1 MKIAQQK
8 INRWQRNLKSRSKT
22 TFAVRVPHYGKV
34 IDDLVSTDFH
44 RARNVGLPIDN
55 VSLRRFLVEHL
66 VAANLQGTLV
76 ENGGPYSYTDSWAV
90 RFYKRHNIVSRVA
103 TTKMR
108 ELPADFEEKKEK
120 YLKIAAELI
129 YRHNVPPELVINGDE
144 TAVQLVSRANRTR
157 NLRGAKRVRMLGMGE
172 DKAQITTTIFVTE
185 CGDVLPFQM
194 IFEGTTARAHP
205 KHKKPDNCVWAHT
218 KSHWQNPES
227 YCAVLE
233 DIIVKYKNEVI
244 NRRGLSTNQVT
255 ILKHDLHYSHK
266 DESVL
271 ALLAKN
277 NIVPLFVP
285 AGCTDVMQ
293 ECDTVVNKPF
303 KNGVRN
309 GYRDHMDSLFQ
320 KHLSDGLDAAH
331 FAPKLTMGA
340 MKPFLTSFVQR
351 GIEALKTPEMK
362 QSIANAFAN
371 DGLFTIIRSSEMQL
385 AIQEEKA
392 LMEVAVPEAEED
404 ANGSDGERNVSDDE
418 TNGVI
423 DARSDDDNDSD

>member
-1 MKIAQQK
+1 M
-8 INRWQRNLKSRSKT
+8 
-22 TFAVRVPHYGKV
+22 
-34 IDDLVSTDFH
+34 
-44 RARNVGLPIDN
+44 
-55 VSLRRFLVEHL
+55 
-66 VAANLQGTLV
+66 
-76 ENGGPYSYTDSWAV
+76 
-90 RFYKRHNIVSRVA
+90 
-103 TTKMR
+103 
-108 ELPADFEEKKEK
+108 
-120 YLKIAAELI
+120 
-129 YRHNVPPELVINGDE
+129 
-144 TAVQLVSRANRTR
+144 
-157 NLRGAKRVRMLGMGE
+157 
-172 DKAQITTTIFVTE
+172 
-185 CGDVLPFQM
+185 
-194 IFEGTTARAHP
+194 
-205 KHKKPDNCVWAHT
+205 
-218 KSHWQNPES
+218 
-227 YCAVLE
+227 
-233 DIIVKYKNEVI
+233 KYKNEVI

-371 DGLFTIIRSSEMQL
+371 DGFFTIIISSEMQL
-385 AIQEEKA
+385 AIQEKKLSWKWPYQRQRRTRTE
-392 LMEVAVPEAEED
+392 MMVR
-404 ANGSDGERNVSDDE
+404 G
-418 TNGVI
+418 T
-423 DARSDDDNDSD
+423 